1 MTIQFLIASTYTAP
15 LRCPTTHLVFKY
27 LFTLVPAESSPKGL
41 CQPLGLTSLY
51 VCPSMLLDIKE
62 STPLLLLHAGTLG
75 TISKAPSLCAHHTAI
90 SFLGLAISPGST
102 SEVVPICFQILQT
115 YLDISGSFL
124 LLQFGLGKGAGLRVP
139 QWQISD
145 GYQFF
150 DIPLLKSKIYVPYS

>member
-1 MTIQFLIASTYTAP
+1 MSL
-15 LRCPTTHLVFKY
+15 
-27 LFTLVPAESSPKGL
+27 PAFGNH
-41 CQPLGLTSLY
+41 SLY

-62 STPLLLLHAGTLG
+62 STPLLLLHAGSLG
-75 TISKAPSLCAHHTAI
+75 TLSKAPSLCAHHTAI

-102 SEVVPICFQILQT
+102 LEVVPICFQILQT
-115 YLDISGSFL
+115 YLEISGSFL